1 MKKVTLISAIIS
13 VFSTYALANDNFMN
27 KILEL
32 YSIRTNGTIT
42 FEAKKISEG
51 YELKLKPK
59 EIYKDVF
66 NKNYTIKVAVD
77 EGPIVTKPSFNFAK
91 AGLTTKVDVV
101 KIFNKEIQKE
111 LTQELQKTPIINYEG
126 IVTFTDTLK
135 EKLLVTALKADNNE
149 TLFSTTPISIEAQT
163 DLKSFKGTTTVALKK
178 LLMKFKKDKMQLF
191 VEGVKAKAETFDK
204 PVLNSFLF
212 GKNSLEIQK
221 FVLESLEQ
229 KANHIELSLA
239 LESAVKKV
247 DNQFLDLDFSSYTKT
262 NDVNTIAMF
271 KGIRENDM
279 RLSLKNLGQEGI
291 LKIIEFGQKTQE
303 IEEQLAMNLDDPM
316 KKEQALAEYMAQLAA
331 LNNSVVDILNKT
343 FITNKTR
350 LDLET
355 KLLSDKTS
363 FLKLHML
370 YKAKPLQGDLNTAI
384 ITLLAQGLSIVD
396 GDFEIQLDKE
406 LATSINPI
414 SIMILEMLKNKGFAT
429 EQNGLYHIKGKL
441 KDGKLIINGKAYTLQ
456 ELTTV
461 LF

>member
-1 MKKVTLISAIIS
+1 MKKLTLISAIIS

-163 DLKSFKGTTTVALKK
+163 DLKSFKGTTIVALKK

-279 RLSLKNLGQEGI
+279 QLSLKNLGQEGI